1 MARTGK
7 TREHY
12 LRQKSQAF
20 AYFRVRQEDAQLVSS
35 GQFTVFDFISN
46 CFSFSTAKKQV
57 AADVLA
63 SLKAEPQTFKQLQEA
78 LGVGK
83 STWFWRWSAR
93 VWWKSRAKPGLCGFR
108 KRFRGRWK
116 LTPAGGVV
124 GVGGNSKQNAMLII
138 FHAF

>member
-1 MARTGK
+1 MGLARTGK

-12 LRQKSQAF
+12 LKQKSQAF
-20 AYFRVRQEDAQLVSS
+20 AYFRVRQEDAQRISS

-63 SLKAEPQTFKQLQEA
+63 SLKREPQTFKQLQEA

-83 STWFWRWSAR
+83 STLFLVVLALERAGLVEKQGKNRPLRLSREFSQALNAYALWWSG
-93 VWWKSRAKPGLCGFR
+93 WSEQTLG
-108 KRFRGRWK
+108 
-116 LTPAGGVV
+116 
-124 GVGGNSKQNAMLII
+124 
-138 FHAF
+138 

>member
-83 STWFWRWSAR
+83 STLFLVVLALERAGLVEKQGKAR
-93 VWWKSRAKPGLCGFR
+93 PLRLSQAFSRALEAYAGWWSGWS
-108 KRFRGRWK
+108 GRE
-116 LTPAGGVV
+116 
-124 GVGGNSKQNAMLII
+124 
-138 FHAF
+138 

>member
-12 LRQKSQAF
+12 LKQKSQAF
-20 AYFRVRQEDAQLVSS
+20 AYFRVRQEDAQRISS

-63 SLKAEPQTFKQLQEA
+63 SLKREPQTFKQLQEA

-83 STWFWRWSAR
+83 STLFLVVLALERAGLVEKQGKNRPLRLSREFSQALNAYALWWSG
-93 VWWKSRAKPGLCGFR
+93 WSEQTLG
-108 KRFRGRWK
+108 
-116 LTPAGGVV
+116 
-124 GVGGNSKQNAMLII
+124 
-138 FHAF
+138 